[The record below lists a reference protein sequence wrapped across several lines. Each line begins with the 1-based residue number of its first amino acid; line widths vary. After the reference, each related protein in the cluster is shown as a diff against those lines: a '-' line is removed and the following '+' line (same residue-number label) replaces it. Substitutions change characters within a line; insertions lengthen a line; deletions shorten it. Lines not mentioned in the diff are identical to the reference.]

1 MSELCFNELSLPV
14 DDRCALTDAE
24 ILGGMAQ
31 AVAHLINKKFSA
43 PVLRANLPLSN
54 IEYRRGMSLYDAI
67 VGLGSKGRFRD
78 DMLLLRRIG
87 QKVPC
92 GEGCEE
98 SIQERFSRCQ
108 AEVDGAIAVG
118 LLWAGL
124 ADFLSVSLVPG
135 SKWDKDHLEVSLQEI
150 DTQLDISN
158 SVVSVQNVCTLVHA
172 IGAVNEARLDKIG
185 STSTVSF
192 WDERVEIFPGLDF
205 GVDVERQVGA
215 IDEGLFKTIL
225 KKLNGLN
232 QASLEW
238 SERGGAYPPWKSVV
252 SPESERAKGY
262 ERVIA
267 ERTFRDPSG
276 ISKFFELHAKYGS
289 AGRIHLIADREL
301 EKVVIGY
308 IGPHLW
314 LPPP

>member
-14 DDRCALTDAE
+14 DDRCTLTDAD

-31 AVAHLINKKFSA
+31 AVAHLVNQRVSA
-43 PVLRANLPLSN
+43 PVLRASLPLSN
-54 IEYRRGMSLYDAI
+54 VEYRRGISLYDAI
-67 VGLGSKGRFRD
+67 VGLGSAGRFRD
-78 DMLLLRRIG
+78 DMLLLRRIA

-98 SIQERFSRCQ
+98 LIQERFSRCQ
-108 AEVDGAIAVG
+108 AKVDGRFAVG

-124 ADFLSVSLVPG
+124 ADFLSLSLVPG
-135 SKWDKDHLEVSLQEI
+135 SKWDKDNLQISVEEI
-150 DTQLDISN
+150 DLQLNISE
-158 SVVSVQNVCTLVHA
+158 SFVSVPNVCTLLHA
-172 IGAVNEARLDKIG
+172 IRAVDEARLEKVG
-185 STSTVSF
+185 STNTVNF
-192 WDERVEIFPGLDF
+192 WNQREEIFPGLDF
-205 GVDVERQVGA
+205 GLDVERQVAA
-215 IDEGLFKTIL
+215 IDEGLFRTIL

-238 SERGGAYPPWKSVV
+238 SERGGASPPWKSVV

-262 ERVIA
+262 DRVMA

-276 ISKFFELHAKYGS
+276 VSKFFELHAKYGS
-289 AGRIHLIADREL
+289 AGRIHLIADRGVG
-301 EKVVIGY
+301 KVVIGY

-314 LPPP
+314 LPPN